1 MKKFFCAASA
11 LALGACLWTGPV
23 LADEDDVTA
32 WRLFVSDHD
41 QPVVNV
47 IDALDGDKL
56 STFRIKGPASLY
68 RTESGQTVFA
78 VQGAAGT
85 VSAISTGI
93 AFHDHGDHG
102 DIDVDDPELLDT
114 TLEGSKPA
122 HFVERQGNVAQWF
135 DGEDKARFFTEKAA
149 LEGKPQLRE
158 IGVVAPHHG
167 VAVPFDKHAVVTI
180 PNPEDAS
187 KRPIGARLVDLD
199 GKPIGEDVACP
210 GLHGSAGSG
219 SLYALAC
226 DTGLLLISQDGDVP
240 EIRHLPYSDKL
251 PKGSS
256 STLIGGKG
264 LQYFVGNYGPDRIV
278 LVDPSEQDAFRL
290 VQLPTRRVHFAV
302 DPIQS
307 KFVYVITEDGQLH
320 QVDVLKGEIAH
331 SLKLTEPYSMDGH
344 WSDPRPRVTVASDK
358 VFVTDPLNSKIH
370 IVDARSFEK
379 AGEITVEGR
388 PFNIVA
394 VGGTGK
400 SHDHEGEDGHDHAH
414 EHGHGHGHDH
424 GDDQIYK
431 GYFEDDQVK
440 DRALTDWAGDW
451 QSVYPYLKDGTL
463 DPVMAHKAE
472 EGDKSAEEYKAY
484 YDIGYRT
491 NVERITI
498 DGDTVTFFEDGKP
511 LKARYASDGH
521 EILTYKAGNRGVR
534 FIFKKVEGDAA
545 APEFIQFS
553 DHKIAPDASDHYHL
567 YWGNDRA
574 ALLEEVTN
582 WPTYYPS
589 SLDAKGIVHEMLEH

>member
-1 MKKFFCAASA
+1 MRNFFYAASA

-32 WRLFVSDHD
+32 WRLFVSDHAE
-41 QPVVNV
+41 PVVNV

-56 STFRIKGPASLY
+56 DTFQIKGPASLY
-68 RTESGQTVFA
+68 RTDSGQTVFA
-78 VQGAAGT
+78 VQGGAGA
-85 VSAISTGI
+85 VSVISTGI

-102 DIDVDDPELLDT
+102 DIDVDEPELLDA

-149 LEGKPQLRE
+149 LEGKPEVRE
-158 IGVVAPHHG
+158 ISVVAPHHG
-167 VAVPFDKHAVVTI
+167 VAVPFDRHAVVTI

-187 KRPIGARLVDLD
+187 KRPIGARLVDVD
-199 GKPIGEDVACP
+199 GKQIGEDVACP

-251 PKGSS
+251 PEGSS

-302 DPIQS
+302 DPIRS

-344 WSDPRPRVTVASDK
+344 WSDPRPRVTVAADK

-370 IVDARSFEK
+370 IVDANTFEK
-379 AGEITVEGR
+379 AGTITVEGK

-400 SHDHEGEDGHDHAH
+400 AHEGEGH
-414 EHGHGHGHDH
+414 EHSHEHDH
-424 GDDQIYK
+424 GDNQIYK
-431 GYFEDDQVK
+431 GFFEDDQVK
-440 DRALTDWAGDW
+440 ERALTDWAGDW
-451 QSVYPYLKDGTL
+451 QSVYPYLQDGTL

-472 EGDKSAEEYKAY
+472 HGDKSADEYKAY
-484 YDIGYRT
+484 YETGYRT
-491 NVERITI
+491 DVERIKI
-498 DGDTVTFFEDGKP
+498 DGDAVTFFKNGKAIE
-511 LKARYASDGH
+511 ARYAGDGY
-521 EILTYKAGNRGVR
+521 EILKYEAGNRGVR
-534 FIFKKVEGDAA
+534 FIFKKTEGDDA
-545 APEFIQFS
+545 APQYIQFS
-553 DHKIAPDASDHYHL
+553 DHKIAPEAADHYHL
-567 YWGNDRA
+567 YWGDDRA

-589 SLDAKGIVHEMLEH
+589 SLDAKKIASEMIAH

>member
-1 MKKFFCAASA
+1 MRNFFYAASA

-32 WRLFVSDHD
+32 WRLFVSDHAE
-41 QPVVNV
+41 PVVNV

-56 STFRIKGPASLY
+56 DTFQIKGPASLY
-68 RTESGQTVFA
+68 RTDSGQTVFA
-78 VQGAAGT
+78 VQGGAGA
-85 VSAISTGI
+85 VSVISTGI

-102 DIDVDDPELLDT
+102 DIDVDEPELLDA

-149 LEGKPQLRE
+149 LEGKPEVRE
-158 IGVVAPHHG
+158 ISVVAPHHG
-167 VAVPFDKHAVVTI
+167 VAVPFDRHAVVTI

-187 KRPIGARLVDLD
+187 KRPIGARLVDVD
-199 GKPIGEDVACP
+199 GKQIGEDVACP

-251 PKGSS
+251 PEGSS

-302 DPIQS
+302 DPIRS

-344 WSDPRPRVTVASDK
+344 WSDPRPRVTVAADK

-370 IVDARSFEK
+370 IVDADTFEK
-379 AGEITVEGR
+379 AATITVEGK

-400 SHDHEGEDGHDHAH
+400 AHEGEGH
-414 EHGHGHGHDH
+414 EHSHEHDH
-424 GDDQIYK
+424 GDNQIYK
-431 GYFEDDQVK
+431 GFFEDDQVK
-440 DRALTDWAGDW
+440 ERALTDWAGDW
-451 QSVYPYLKDGTL
+451 QSVYPYLQDGTL

-472 EGDKSAEEYKAY
+472 HGDKSADEYKAY
-484 YDIGYRT
+484 YETGYRT
-491 NVERITI
+491 DVERIKI
-498 DGDTVTFFEDGKP
+498 DGDAVTFFKNGKAIE
-511 LKARYASDGH
+511 ARYAGDGY
-521 EILTYKAGNRGVR
+521 EILKYEAGNRGVR
-534 FIFKKVEGDAA
+534 FIFKKTEGDDE
-545 APEFIQFS
+545 APQYIQFS
-553 DHKIAPDASDHYHL
+553 DHKIAPEAADHYHL
-567 YWGNDRA
+567 YWGDDRA

-589 SLDAKGIVHEMLEH
+589 SLDAKKIASEMIAH